1 MGQLLQDVRYAT
13 RAFGK
18 APGFTAVAVIVLALG
33 VGANSAIFSI
43 ANALVFKRLPGR
55 AGDLVG
61 VYPYDRTKPDSFR
74 GFSYP
79 DYVDVR
85 DRSGAFDGVLAQSFA
100 MVGVPAGDTTRRAFA
115 ALVSANYFDTIG
127 VPLAAGRA
135 FTAAE
140 ERPGAR
146 NAVAIVGY
154 GKWKE
159 AGLAPSFIG
168 STIRINTLPFT
179 VVGVAP
185 PGFAGTMAVVAP
197 DVWLP
202 LGMYDTVV
210 NDFLKA
216 KGPGLES
223 RSHLALMVSGTV
235 KSGLAE
241 PVVQAR
247 LGSVA
252 QYLAEAY
259 PSDDRNI
266 AFLTRPYSRL
276 SLSTRP
282 QGDSEEAGAMVL
294 FLGLSG
300 AVLLIAC
307 LNIANMLLARGT
319 ARRKEFALRLALG
332 AARPRL
338 VRQLLTEGFLLAL
351 VGSACGLVVSYW
363 STTALVSSLTAIFPL
378 NVAFD
383 ARPDARVI
391 AATLAFAAIS
401 TLLFALG
408 PALKFSAGDLVADL
422 KDATQG
428 TAGRRFGARN
438 LLVIGQVALSLAL
451 LVAGGLFARA
461 SVIASNTTPGF
472 SYDRIV
478 VASIDPSLASYD
490 ETRVNAT
497 HRHVID
503 RVRRL
508 PEVEAASL
516 ASQIPF
522 GNFHEGERIER
533 VGVRTNDPPDATY
546 RIIGADYFR
555 SLGLRLVRGRD
566 FTSEEEFSADAP
578 SVAIVDMTLAK
589 QLFGND
595 DPIGQ
600 VIRIVRRPGDSRDAT
615 PMQIVGIAPPMTQD
629 LTDPGPVPHLYVPF
643 GRNHRAEMHVHI
655 RAARAGMDEQLL
667 QDVRRELRAAD
678 PRLPILELKTMR
690 GMQETGIGLW
700 LVRAGGYMFTL
711 LGVLALLL
719 AVVGIYGLRSYV
731 VAQRTREFGIR
742 MALGADASRVQRLV
756 LREGLVICGA
766 GLLIGL
772 PLAMGVAQGIASVL
786 HRIGGLDPLV
796 FAAAPTVLAAA
807 ALVASYIPARR
818 ATLLRPID
826 ALRSE

>member
-1 MGQLLQDVRYAT
+1 
-13 RAFGK
+13 
-18 APGFTAVAVIVLALG
+18 
-33 VGANSAIFSI
+33 
-43 ANALVFKRLPGR
+43 
-55 AGDLVG
+55 
-61 VYPYDRTKPDSFR
+61 
-74 GFSYP
+74 
-79 DYVDVR
+79 
-85 DRSGAFDGVLAQSFA
+85 
-100 MVGVPAGDTTRRAFA
+100 
-115 ALVSANYFDTIG
+115 
-127 VPLAAGRA
+127 
-135 FTAAE
+135 
-140 ERPGAR
+140 
-146 NAVAIVGY
+146 
-154 GKWKE
+154 
-159 AGLAPSFIG
+159 
-168 STIRINTLPFT
+168 
-179 VVGVAP
+179 
-185 PGFAGTMAVVAP
+185 
-197 DVWLP
+197 
-202 LGMYDTVV
+202 MYDTVV

-223 RSHLALMVSGTV
+223 RSHMALMVSGTV
-235 KSGLAE
+235 KSGLTE
-241 PVVQAR
+241 SVVQAR
-247 LGSVA
+247 LDSLA
-252 QYLAEAY
+252 QHLAEAY
-259 PSDDRNI
+259 PSDDRNL
-266 AFLTRPYSRL
+266 AFLTHPYSRL